1 MTNVKLVN
9 GLIRHIDRLGDYLH
23 FPKQTATMPLFV
35 RVRLLLPKQMSAIPT
50 WIQGLLYIDIGA
62 VVAFLLFGA
71 AVFLIRTYLPKV
83 GAVAWVT
90 AKESILQPLF
100 VILTL
105 VGIFALFIF
114 LLIPYNTLGDD
125 IKLVITQGIIL
136 VKLFAVFL
144 AVWTASSTIAD
155 ELEGKTALMA
165 LSKPLGR
172 TKFILGKYT
181 GVMIAVT
188 LLFLILGTF
197 FLNTVSYKLVYDAR
211 ESSKDIPAA
220 MECARAVYHVLPV
233 LVLAYLETLILAAI
247 AIAISTRL
255 PLLPNLTLTLMIYL
269 LGNLVPVIVQS
280 AVGQNPM
287 VMFVANIVSMVL
299 PCLDHF
305 NMETAVMATTHI
317 SAAGIDTSVPWWYVI
332 YAFGYAG
339 LYCGAMLIVSLLL
352 FEDRD
357 LA

>member
-1 MTNVKLVN
+1 MFAAIV
-9 GLIRHIDRLGDYLH
+9 
-23 FPKQTATMPLFV
+23 
-35 RVRLLLPKQMSAIPT
+35 IPT
-50 WIQGLLYIDIGA
+50 WIQGLKYIDLGA
-62 VVAFLLFGA
+62 VAAFLLFGA
-71 AVFLIRTYLPKV
+71 AVFLIRNGLPKV

-90 AKESILQPLF
+90 AKEALFQPLF

-114 LLIPYNTLGDD
+114 LLIPYNTLGED
-125 IKLVITQGIIL
+125 IKLVITQGL
-136 VKLFAVFL
+136 TVVKLFAVFL
-144 AVWTASSTIAD
+144 AVWSASTTIAD

-165 LSKPLGR
+165 LAKPLSR
-172 TKFILGKYT
+172 TKFIIGKYV

-197 FLNTVSYKLVYDAR
+197 FANTVSYKLVYDAR
-211 ESSKDIPAA
+211 ESSKDVPAA
-220 MECARAVYHVLPV
+220 IECAEAVYNILPQ
-233 LVLAYLETLILAAI
+233 LALAYLEMVILAAI

-255 PLLPNLTLTLMIYL
+255 PLLPNLTLTLLIYL
-269 LGNLVPVIVQS
+269 LGNIVPVIVQS
-280 AVGQNPM
+280 SAGQIPM
-287 VMFVANIVSMVL
+287 VVFVANILSVVL

-305 NMETAVMATTHI
+305 NMETAVAMGTP
-317 SAAGIDTSVPWWYVI
+317 VPWGYVACAI
-332 YAFGYAG
+332 LYAT

>member
-1 MTNVKLVN
+1 M
-9 GLIRHIDRLGDYLH
+9 
-23 FPKQTATMPLFV
+23 F
-35 RVRLLLPKQMSAIPT
+35 AIVIPS
-50 WIQGLLYIDIGA
+50 WIQGLKYIDLGA
-62 VVAFLLFGA
+62 AIAFILFGI
-71 AVFLIRTYLPKV
+71 AVLLIRHCLPKV

-90 AKESILQPLF
+90 AKEALFQPLF

-114 LLIPYNTLGDD
+114 LLIPYNTLGEDV
-125 IKLVITQGIIL
+125 KLVITQGL
-136 VKLFAVFL
+136 TVVKLFAVFL

-165 LSKPLGR
+165 LSKPLSR
-172 TKFILGKYT
+172 TKFIIGKYV

-197 FLNTVSYKLVYDAR
+197 FVNTVSYKVVYDAR
-211 ESSKDIPAA
+211 ESSKDIPSAI
-220 MECARAVYHVLPV
+220 ECAKAVYDILPGMA
-233 LVLAYLETLILAAI
+233 LHYLETVILAAI

-255 PLLPNLTLTLMIYL
+255 PLLPNLSLTLLIYL
-269 LGNLVPVIVQS
+269 LGNIVPVIVQS
-280 AVGQNPM
+280 SANQIPM
-287 VMFVANIVSMVL
+287 VVFVAHVVSMVL

-305 NMETAVMATTHI
+305 NMETAVAMETA
-317 SAAGIDTSVPWWYVI
+317 VPWLYVV
-332 YAFGYAG
+332 YALGYAA
-339 LYCGAMLIVSLLL
+339 LYCAAMLIVSLLL

>member
-1 MTNVKLVN
+1 M
-9 GLIRHIDRLGDYLH
+9 
-23 FPKQTATMPLFV
+23 F
-35 RVRLLLPKQMSAIPT
+35 AIVIPS
-50 WIQGLLYIDIGA
+50 WIQGLKYIDLGA
-62 VVAFLLFGA
+62 AIAFILFGI
-71 AVFLIRTYLPKV
+71 AVLLIRHCLPKV

-90 AKESILQPLF
+90 AKEALFQPLF

-114 LLIPYNTLGDD
+114 LLIPYNTLGEDV
-125 IKLVITQGIIL
+125 KLVITQGL
-136 VKLFAVFL
+136 TVVKLFAVFL

-165 LSKPLGR
+165 LSKPLSR
-172 TKFILGKYT
+172 TKFIIGKYV

-197 FLNTVSYKLVYDAR
+197 FVNTVSYKVVYDAR
-211 ESSKDIPAA
+211 ESSKDIPSAI
-220 MECARAVYHVLPV
+220 ECAKAVYDILPGMA
-233 LVLAYLETLILAAI
+233 LHYLETVILAAI

-255 PLLPNLTLTLMIYL
+255 PLLPNLSLTLLIYL
-269 LGNLVPVIVQS
+269 LGNIVPVIVQS
-280 AVGQNPM
+280 SANQIPM
-287 VMFVANIVSMVL
+287 VVFVANIVSVVL

-305 NMETAVMATTHI
+305 NMETAVAMETA
-317 SAAGIDTSVPWWYVI
+317 VPWLYVV
-332 YAFGYAG
+332 YALGYAA
-339 LYCGAMLIVSLLL
+339 LYCAAMLIVSLLL

>member
-1 MTNVKLVN
+1 
-9 GLIRHIDRLGDYLH
+9 
-23 FPKQTATMPLFV
+23 
-35 RVRLLLPKQMSAIPT
+35 MSIPT
-50 WIQGLLYIDIGA
+50 WIQGLLYIDLGA
-62 VVAFLLFGA
+62 VVAFLLFGV

-90 AKESILQPLF
+90 AKEALLQPLF
-100 VILTL
+100 IILTL
-105 VGIFALFIF
+105 VGISALFIF

-125 IKLVITQGIIL
+125 IKLVITQGLIV
-136 VKLFAVFL
+136 VKLFSVFL

-172 TKFILGKYT
+172 TKFIIGKYT
-181 GVMIAVT
+181 GVIIAVT

-197 FLNTVSYKLVYDAR
+197 FLNTISYKLVYDAR
-211 ESSKDIPAA
+211 ESSEDVPTAIA
-220 MECARAVYHVLPV
+220 CAKAVYNVLPN
-233 LVLAYLETLILAAI
+233 LVLAYLEMLILAAI

-269 LGNLVPVIVQS
+269 LGNIVPVIVQS
-280 AVGQNPM
+280 AMGANPM
-287 VMFVANIVSMVL
+287 VMFAANIISMVL

-305 NMETAVMATTHI
+305 NMETSIMAMTNVSLEDAPIPWRYVAYAAVY
-317 SAAGIDTSVPWWYVI
+317 SA
-332 YAFGYAG
+332 

-352 FEDRD
+352 FEERD

>member
-1 MTNVKLVN
+1 MFAAIV
-9 GLIRHIDRLGDYLH
+9 
-23 FPKQTATMPLFV
+23 
-35 RVRLLLPKQMSAIPT
+35 IPT
-50 WIQGLLYIDIGA
+50 WIQGLLYIDLGA
-62 VVAFLLFGA
+62 ILAFLLFGL
-71 AVFLIRTYLPKV
+71 AVFCIRTYSPKI

-90 AKESILQPLF
+90 AKESLLQPLF
-100 VILTL
+100 LILAL
-105 VGIFALFIF
+105 VGLFTLFIF
-114 LLIPYNTLGDD
+114 LLIPYNTLGED
-125 IKLVITQGIIL
+125 IKLVITQGL
-136 VKLFAVFL
+136 TVVTLFSVFL

-165 LSKPLGR
+165 LSKPLSR

-211 ESSKDIPAA
+211 ESSKDVPTAI
-220 MECARAVYHVLPV
+220 ECAIAVYNVLPQ
-233 LVLAYLETLILAAI
+233 LTLAYFQTLILAAV

-255 PLLPNLTLTLMIYL
+255 PLLPNLTLVLMIYL

-280 AVGQNPM
+280 SMGQIPM
-287 VMFVANIVSMVL
+287 VVFVANIVSVVL
-299 PCLDHF
+299 PSLDHF
-305 NMETAVMATTHI
+305 NMETAVAMGVT
-317 SAAGIDTSVPWWYVI
+317 VPWGYVAFAFL
-332 YAFGYAG
+332 YAV
-339 LYCGAMLIVSLLL
+339 LYCLAMLIVSLLL

>member
-1 MTNVKLVN
+1 MLT
-9 GLIRHIDRLGDYLH
+9 
-23 FPKQTATMPLFV
+23 
-35 RVRLLLPKQMSAIPT
+35 IPT
-50 WIQGLLYIDIGA
+50 WIQGLLYIDIGV
-62 VVAFLLFGA
+62 VVAFLLFG
-71 AVFLIRTYLPKV
+71 VTVYFIRTYLPKV

-90 AKESILQPLF
+90 AKEALLQPLF

-114 LLIPYNTLGDD
+114 LLIPYNTLGED
-125 IKLVITQGIIL
+125 IKLVITQGVTI
-136 VKLFAVFL
+136 VKLFSVFL
-144 AVWTASSTIAD
+144 AVWAASSTIAD

-172 TKFILGKYT
+172 TKFIIGKYT

-188 LLFLILGTF
+188 LLFLILGAF

-211 ESSKDIPAA
+211 ESSKDVPTAI
-220 MECARAVYHVLPV
+220 ECAKAVYNVLPV

-269 LGNLVPVIVQS
+269 LGNIVPVIVQS
-280 AVGQNPM
+280 AMGANPM
-287 VMFVANIVSMVL
+287 VMFAANIISMVL

-305 NMETAVMATTHI
+305 NMETSIMALPGLSTATT
-317 SAAGIDTSVPWWYVI
+317 AVPWLYVVS
-332 YAFGYAG
+332 AFFYAG
-339 LYCGAMLIVSLLL
+339 LYCAAMLIVSLLL